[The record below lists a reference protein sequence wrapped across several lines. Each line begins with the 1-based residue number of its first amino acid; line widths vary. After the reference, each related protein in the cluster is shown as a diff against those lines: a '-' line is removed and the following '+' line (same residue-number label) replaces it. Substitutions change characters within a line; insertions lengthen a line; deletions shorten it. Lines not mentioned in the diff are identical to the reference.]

1 MAGVLGSRIVSQKE
15 ESLLTKTEFVKVM
28 RITGKTIYELS
39 NYYFEECWWKIPDED
54 DNHDTVFNEAGIFF
68 CVYFCELALYN
79 RENGDVLDLDETL
92 EIDKLSEK
100 VLIHII
106 LSDKNTTGFSRIIG
120 A

>member
-1 MAGVLGSRIVSQKE
+1 MTLILGSIFLSIEDER
-15 ESLLTKTEFVKVM
+15 LLTKSEFVKVM
-28 RITGKTIYELS
+28 RITGKTMYELE
-39 NYYFEECWWKIPDED
+39 NYYFEDCCWMIPIED
-54 DNHDTVFNEAGIFF
+54 NADTVFNQPGIFF

-79 RENGDVLDLDETL
+79 RENGHVIDGDETV

-106 LSDKNTTGFSRIIG
+106 LSDKNTPGFSRIIG